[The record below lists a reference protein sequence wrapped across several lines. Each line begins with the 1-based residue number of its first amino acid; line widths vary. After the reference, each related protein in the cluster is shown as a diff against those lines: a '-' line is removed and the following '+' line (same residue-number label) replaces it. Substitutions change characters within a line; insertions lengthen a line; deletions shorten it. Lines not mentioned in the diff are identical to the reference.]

1 MTSYAQNHEDV
12 LLERCFRNQVE
23 GFYIDVGAWDPVI
36 DSVTQW
42 FYLRGWRGINVE
54 PTLQYFEQLQEQR
67 PRDVNLRC
75 AVSDN
80 TGTEILR
87 LVHGSG
93 LSTICEL
100 DSQFSEDI
108 EEGGF
113 FTEVVEVTATTL
125 SNICAEY
132 VPDGVEIDFLKIDVE
147 GAESAVLI
155 GADWERY
162 RPRVLV
168 IEAIAPLVLGVGMD
182 RPKPEITSH
191 VWDEFV
197 REAGYLFALAD
208 GVNQFYVREEDAH
221 LLEHFRTPVNV
232 LDLYVPYS
240 ERRTQVEV
248 TNLQKQLD
256 ESQHLVTTLSSE
268 LAAARRVVDGLNVKV
283 EELEYRM
290 ADLVTSTSWRVTAPL
305 RAVTKR
311 LLRRS

>member
-1 MTSYAQNHEDV
+1 
-12 LLERCFRNQVE
+12 
-23 GFYIDVGAWDPVI
+23 
-36 DSVTQW
+36 
-42 FYLRGWRGINVE
+42 
-54 PTLQYFEQLQEQR
+54 
-67 PRDVNLRC
+67 
-75 AVSDN
+75 
-80 TGTEILR
+80 
-87 LVHGSG
+87 

-168 IEAIAPLVLGVGMD
+168 IEAIAPLVLREGMD

-240 ERRTQVEV
+240 ERRTQAEV

-256 ESQHLVTTLSSE
+256 ERQHLVTTLSSE
-268 LAAARRVVDGLNVKV
+268 LAAAQRAVDGLNVKV